1 MDVWAQTS
9 QGLKGMLF
17 PPGCTRVG
25 SLWSQWWSRQG
36 AGGIPMRAAR
46 PLQVL
51 EKRDEDRMQQMQ
63 EALCAL
69 HWQMANLEDRL
80 YLIATQL
87 KAAGLFTAESCLRG
101 RH

>member
-1 MDVWAQTS
+1 
-9 QGLKGMLF
+9 
-17 PPGCTRVG
+17 
-25 SLWSQWWSRQG
+25 
-36 AGGIPMRAAR
+36 MRAAR

-69 HWQMANLEDRL
+69 NWQMANLEDRL

-87 KAAGLFTAESCLRG
+87 KAAGLCTAESCLRG
-101 RH
+101 RHGPRRVSETSHQSCGLSAPCEDSRVGRC